1 MYGLVQ
7 DLEHS
12 GSFGM
17 FHPEEFWMFVQYY
30 EEGKGFYW
38 KSKRCSGS
46 KDCIEK
52 RKHRVNY
59 SFLPPYRNVDDSVLD
74 PYQGA
79 ICPQDV
85 RMFFIFTK
93 CETTWSPNEYDP
105 SMCHPSELFQDS
117 KITLEDIGNTQS
129 GITNDAIYHQIYCVP
144 RTVRPTT
151 IEKREC
157 SN

>member
-52 RKHRVNY
+52 KNIEYTIVFYH
-59 SFLPPYRNVDDSVLD
+59 L
-74 PYQGA
+74 
-79 ICPQDV
+79 I
-85 RMFFIFTK
+85 
-93 CETTWSPNEYDP
+93 ETL
-105 SMCHPSELFQDS
+105 MILF
-117 KITLEDIGNTQS
+117 
-129 GITNDAIYHQIYCVP
+129 
-144 RTVRPTT
+144 
-151 IEKREC
+151 
-157 SN
+157 